1 MPSGISI
8 TRTSWGQSG
17 ERIPA
22 SAHHQRRWPA
32 ARALAVAI
40 GLAFATAP
48 RSARAA
54 DPPDA
59 RDRTLPCRP
68 TIACTADF
76 VPPGTV
82 DLEAGALFRS
92 LGPSNPRGRTSGTRQ
107 WTFPFLAKLTL
118 EPWVQ
123 LQVGS
128 NGLTAATGLAPQSY
142 FDDVVVG
149 LKFHLVDQTRRTPS
163 ISLSAEVSVPTFAGP
178 GYVRTLDSFF
188 TAYVTKDLGPVH
200 ADFNAGFNVW
210 RIEQAPLSQAL
221 VALALTANVPPPFGV
236 MGEAYFFSN
245 APPVAPKDGGLLFAF
260 THSPRPWLVFD
271 LGADIGWFPT
281 SRAYSLFFGMAIIPV
296 VLWRPST
303 PPSSALGS
311 TAPRGGARAWS
322 VVSPSLAQGP
332 LTPVP
337 L

>member
-8 TRTSWGQSG
+8 TRTASG
-17 ERIPA
+17 ETGQRIVA
-22 SAHHQRRWPA
+22 SAHHPRRWA
-32 ARALAVAI
+32 ARAAALV
-40 GLAFATAP
+40 LTLVLTP
-48 RSARAA
+48 SARAA
-54 DPPDA
+54 DTPDA
-59 RDRTLPCRP
+59 RDKTLPCRP

-92 LGPSNPRGRTSGTRQ
+92 LGASSTAAGTTGTRQ

-128 NGLTAATGLAPQSY
+128 NGLTAATGLAPQDY
-142 FDDVVVG
+142 FDDVIVG
-149 LKFHLVDQTRRTPS
+149 PKFHLFDQTRLTPS
-163 ISLSAEVSVPTFAGP
+163 ISVSAEASVPTFRGQ
-178 GYVRTLDSFF
+178 GYLRTFDTFF

-200 ADFNAGFNVW
+200 ADFNAAYNVW
-210 RIEQAPLSQAL
+210 RIEQPLSQAL

-236 MGEAYFFSN
+236 MGEAYYFSN
-245 APPVAPKDGGLLFAF
+245 APPVAPRDGGLLFAF

-271 LGADIGWFPT
+271 VGADIGWFPS

-296 VLWRPST
+296 VLWRPAT
-303 PPSSALGS
+303 PPSSAVLPPGM
-311 TAPRGGARAWS
+311 
-322 VVSPSLAQGP
+322 AQGP